1 MVFLSR
7 KKEAQE
13 IKKAIEGQ
21 EPTDMPPMPE
31 SPAIPIPAPPRQQPQ
46 AAPLFVKIDR
56 YNEVLAKLEK
66 SKEEIKSLAAL
77 LTLLMS
83 IEETRKSTEVTIKNH
98 IASLTDILISLDEE
112 FVQPQE
118 AEGLVRE
125 KREVKSD
132 VERYVNDLQRE
143 LKNLRSELSKI
154 G

>member
-7 KKEAQE
+7 KKEAQD
-13 IKKAIEGQ
+13 IKRAVEGQ
-21 EPTDMPPMPE
+21 EPTNIPSMPA
-31 SPAIPIPAPPRQQPQ
+31 SPAIPIPAPPKQQQ

-56 YNEVLAKLEK
+56 YNEVLEKLEK